1 MPFDE
6 KDFRDQMRTESRLP
20 FLAMVIVLTAGSFA
34 IGLLLHA
41 LSLI

>member
-1 MPFDE
+1 MSE
-6 KDFRDQMRTESRLP
+6 SKQTESETSVSSNILWP
-20 FLAMVIVLTAGSFA
+20 WTTGSFA